1 MPPIAWV
8 IDLDGVVW
16 LGTETIPGS
25 AEAVARLRAEGHQ
38 VVFVTNNSEARLG
51 DQEAKLAEVGIEAEG
66 EVITSA
72 LAAAS
77 VLEVGS
83 TALVCGG
90 PGVREALEARDI
102 TIHAEG
108 PVDAVVVGFHHDFD
122 YEKLRAAHRAV
133 WQGARLIGTNADPT
147 YPTPDGPIPGAG
159 SILAAVATAA
169 GIEPEV
175 AGKPFPPMAVLVRSL
190 AGDGPHVMVGDRPS
204 TDGLLAAEL
213 GARFGLV
220 LSGVTTTEA
229 LESQELTPDRI
240 ADDLAAMVA
249 AELAQKP
256 LG

>member
-1 MPPIAWV
+1 MAWV

-16 LGTETIPGS
+16 LGREPIPGS
-25 AEAVARLRAEGHQ
+25 ADAVARLRAEGHR

-51 DQEAKLAEVGIEAEG
+51 DQEAKLAGVGIEAEG
-66 EVITSA
+66 DVISSA
-72 LAAAS
+72 VAAAS
-77 VLEVGS
+77 ILDMGS

-90 PGVREALEARDI
+90 PGVREALEAREI
-102 TIHAEG
+102 TIRPEG
-108 PVDAVVVGFHHDFD
+108 PVDAVVVGFHQDFD

-133 WQGARLIGTNADPT
+133 WQGARLVGTNDDPT

-169 GIEPEV
+169 GVKPEV
-175 AGKPFPPMAVLVRSL
+175 AGKPFPPMAALVRSL
-190 AGDGPHVMVGDRPS
+190 AGDGPYVLVGDRPS
-204 TDGLLAAEL
+204 TDGLLASEL

-220 LSGVTTTEA
+220 LSGVTTAEA

-240 ADDLAAMVA
+240 ADDLGALVA
-249 AELAQKP
+249 AELAQKA